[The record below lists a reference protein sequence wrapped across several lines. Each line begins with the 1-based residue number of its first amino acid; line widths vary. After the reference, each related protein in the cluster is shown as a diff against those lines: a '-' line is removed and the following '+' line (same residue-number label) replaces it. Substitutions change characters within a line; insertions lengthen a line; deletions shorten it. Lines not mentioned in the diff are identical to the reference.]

1 MKNTTSLLLILGII
15 VVLNVMSKQIFHRF
29 DMTEGDQFTLSKA
42 TKDILKNL
50 DEPVTITAYFTEE
63 IPAQMDKTKND
74 FRDMLIEYANASKGM
89 VNYQFVDPNEDA
101 VVEQEAQQNGIQPLF
116 INMREKDAVS
126 KQKVYMGA
134 LLQIGEQKDVIP
146 AVVSGAG
153 MEYALTT
160 GIKKLAVLDK
170 PSIGIIQGHGEP
182 PLSELSQVY
191 QSLSILYNV
200 ENLDLSTEPSIPTRF
215 RAIALIAPT
224 DSIPNDHFAKLDAY
238 LGQGGKMLV
247 ALNRVD
253 ADLQTFQGT
262 AINTGLETWLL
273 QKGVN
278 VEPAFIVDQNSG
290 SVTSM
295 QQQRVGFMTI
305 NQPVQ
310 IKFPYLPIVTSFG
323 EHPITRGLT
332 QVLLPFASPLQF
344 VGDSSKTFVPIAT
357 TSTQSGSLNTPLQFD
372 IQKESLSLFLTSL
385 S

>member
-1 MKNTTSLLLILGII
+1 MKL
-15 VVLNVMSKQIFHRF
+15 
-29 DMTEGDQFTLSKA
+29 
-42 TKDILKNL
+42 
-50 DEPVTITAYFTEE
+50 
-63 IPAQMDKTKND
+63 
-74 FRDMLIEYANASKGM
+74 AST
-89 VNYQFVDPNEDA
+89 Y
-101 VVEQEAQQNGIQPLF
+101 
-116 INMREKDAVS
+116 
-126 KQKVYMGA
+126 
-134 LLQIGEQKDVIP
+134 
-146 AVVSGAG
+146 
-153 MEYALTT
+153 LTT
-160 GIKKLAVLDK
+160 GIKKLAVQDK

-278 VEPAFIVDQNSG
+278 VEPAFVVDQNSG

-372 IQKESLSLFLTSL
+372 IQKEWTSRDFPLSGLPLVGVLEGNLAGDVPSKMVIIGDGDFATTGQQGRGQGQENISLMVNSIDWLSDDTGLIELRTKGIASRPIKDEYLGDANAGTRSLIKYANFGLPLLLLLIYGFIRNQRQRNQRMQRMTEEY
-385 S
+385 